1 MLWFFECCQVL
12 RLLELAEPHCYFL
25 VQQIEQGGA
34 AARPDTEIM
43 SVLFLEFQ
51 LAVSLSFVTEVGQT
65 VGQLPGRIGLRS
77 HCNPFVRLIYRLVYC
92 CHAQRI
98 CLVTVFRARFMV
110 EDGYTPRY
118 GFY

>member
-34 AARPDTEIM
+34 AARPDTEMM

-51 LAVSLSFVTEVGQT
+51 FVTEVGWSDCWSASRQNWSKES
-65 VGQLPGRIGLRS
+65 L
-77 HCNPFVRLIYRLVYC
+77 
-92 CHAQRI
+92 
-98 CLVTVFRARFMV
+98 
-110 EDGYTPRY
+110 
-118 GFY
+118 